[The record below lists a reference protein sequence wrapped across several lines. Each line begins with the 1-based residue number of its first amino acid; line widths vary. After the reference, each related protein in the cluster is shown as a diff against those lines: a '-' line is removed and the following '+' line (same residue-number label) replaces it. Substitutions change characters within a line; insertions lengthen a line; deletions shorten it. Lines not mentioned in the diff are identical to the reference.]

1 MRDVTDSSV
10 NALRRHCRPLSAL
23 VGLVLLT
30 GFDVLSQPATAP
42 KRVLLLHSY
51 GQDLAPYSDL
61 SLVFRDELTQNLGEP
76 VDLVEVSLVT
86 AGAGASLGDQ
96 PFVDY
101 LQALLVG
108 RKPDLVVPIGAI
120 ASSFAQRQRQRLFP
134 DVPTLYAAVDDRTL
148 DRYALTDKDTVVAS
162 RLDVHGF
169 VQNILD
175 VLPETAHVAVIVG
188 ASPVEQFWK
197 VEAQREFEPF
207 MNQIEFIWLDQ
218 LTFEE
223 MKQAVAELPPNSA
236 ILYAVLIVDAAGIP
250 RPLTGG
256 LQDIHDAANAPV
268 FGVYVSNIDR
278 GVVGGRL
285 VSDRELGRSAASV
298 AIRVLYGESPGAIKT
313 PPLGPGTPVYNW
325 KELQRWGIKEANL
338 PSGSDVRL
346 REPTA
351 WEQYRSYLAA
361 GVAIVLLQSALIAG
375 LFWQR
380 LRRRRAER
388 ETASLGGR
396 LLMVH
401 ENERRRVAR
410 ELHDDVTQ
418 RLAALAIDATRIE
431 GPHGVSADEATRSI
445 RDGLS
450 QTERG
455 CSRALLSAASFGH
468 RGPGSRRGAE
478 SRMRPR
484 YPLRSRHRA
493 IQREGDSPEIASRY
507 GAVSVPCRTGGT
519 TQCRPTCRGK
529 LRRSFRFTAG
539 RRTAACGQRQRH
551 RFRLGRNAER
561 PSLGL
566 ASIRER
572 VNLLKGQVDIDSGR
586 GYVAQRCS
594 HGSPGGGFEM
604 NRARVLLADDHRLVA
619 EGLKTILTAEF
630 DLVGVV
636 EDGRALIAATKTLRP
651 DVIVSDI
658 TMPNL
663 TGSKPWRS

>member
-1 MRDVTDSSV
+1 MRQWTIEPSS
-10 NALRRHCRPLSAL
+10 
-23 VGLVLLT
+23 
-30 GFDVLSQPATAP
+30 
-42 KRVLLLHSY
+42 
-51 GQDLAPYSDL
+51 
-61 SLVFRDELTQNLGEP
+61 
-76 VDLVEVSLVT
+76 
-86 AGAGASLGDQ
+86 
-96 PFVDY
+96 
-101 LQALLVG
+101 
-108 RKPDLVVPIGAI
+108 
-120 ASSFAQRQRQRLFP
+120 
-134 DVPTLYAAVDDRTL
+134 
-148 DRYALTDKDTVVAS
+148 RYALTDKDTVVAS

-175 VLPETAHVAVIVG
+175 VLPETAHVAVVVG

-197 VEAQREFEPF
+197 EEAQREFEPF
-207 MNQIEFIWLDQ
+207 MNQIEFIWFDQ

-223 MKQAVAELPPNSA
+223 MKQRVAELPPNSA

-250 RPLTGG
+250 RPLTRG

-298 AIRVLYGESPGAIKT
+298 AIRVLHGESPGAIKT

-325 KELQRWGIKEANL
+325 KELQRWGINEASL
-338 PSGSDVRL
+338 PSGSDVRF

-361 GVAIVLLQSALIAG
+361 GVTIVLLQSALIAG

-431 GPHGVSADEATRSI
+431 GPHGVAADEATRSI
-445 RDGLS
+445 RDGLVKLS
-450 QTERG
+450 EDVH
-455 CSRALLSAASFGH
+455 ALSYRLHPSVIEDLGLVEALK
-468 RGPGSRRGAE
+468 AE
-478 SRMRPR
+478 CDRVT
-484 YPLRSRHRA
+484 RS
-493 IQREGDSPEIASRY
+493 
-507 GAVSVPCRTGGT
+507 GAVTVQFNASEIPQKLPQDTALCLFRVAQEALRNVVRHAGASSVEVSVSPLDGGLQLAVSDNGTGFD
-519 TQCRPTCRGK
+519 P
-529 LRRSFRFTAG
+529 G
-539 RRTAACGQRQRH
+539 RH
-551 RFRLGRNAER
+551 AER

-572 VNLLKGQVDIDSGR
+572 VNLLKGEVDIDSGR
-586 GYVAQRCS
+586 G
-594 HGSPGGGFEM
+594 HGTT
-604 NRARVLLADDHRLVA
+604 VLAWVPLA
-619 EGLKTILTAEF
+619 
-630 DLVGVV
+630 VV
-636 EDGRALIAATKTLRP
+636 
-651 DVIVSDI
+651 
-658 TMPNL
+658 
-663 TGSKPWRS
+663 SK